1 MGVSSCNPGQV
12 FLRDFV
18 EGSLKGMYIF
28 RFGDILWVLWPV
40 AWPAHSRSAA
50 HGRFRLNSRN
60 QGQAFYSALYYAV
73 YSSFVMHSGIQCMLA
88 SAWPQY
94 RLPRPR
100 FLIPPTHN
108 RYCGNFY
115 LRLSRRRSRNCR
127 FFLLLN
133 LLTNE
138 FRKANRPK
146 VSTPKG
152 IRKCVLTMTKTL
164 VRSDL
169 ASEAIWR
176 PEQPQRFCLKKSKCL

>member
-1 MGVSSCNPGQV
+1 MSIVTSS
-12 FLRDFV
+12 
-18 EGSLKGMYIF
+18 
-28 RFGDILWVLWPV
+28 
-40 AWPAHSRSAA
+40 
-50 HGRFRLNSRN
+50 
-60 QGQAFYSALYYAV
+60 
-73 YSSFVMHSGIQCMLA
+73 LA
-88 SAWPQY
+88 SSQPIGRSRKIQAQFSQ
-94 RLPRPR
+94 PRTSLLLGSVLRSLLIICHALRNTMHVSICLTP
-100 FLIPPTHN
+100 IPPPSLPHPTHTHN
-108 RYCGNFY
+108 RYCGTFY

-176 PEQPQRFCLKKSKCL
+176 PKQPQRFCLKISGCL

>member
-1 MGVSSCNPGQV
+1 MSENGGAKLYRFAWLPLKYVLLNHYV
-12 FLRDFV
+12 F
-18 EGSLKGMYIF
+18 
-28 RFGDILWVLWPV
+28 
-40 AWPAHSRSAA
+40 
-50 HGRFRLNSRN
+50 
-60 QGQAFYSALYYAV
+60 
-73 YSSFVMHSGIQCMLA
+73 
-88 SAWPQY
+88 
-94 RLPRPR
+94 
-100 FLIPPTHN
+100 
-108 RYCGNFY
+108 FY

-138 FRKANRPK
+138 FRNANRPK

-176 PEQPQRFCLKKSKCL
+176 PKLPQRICLKKSGRSLNLLSTSFKKPKQPKHLLSQRICQPIFAQYVSI